1 MIKFLTTQ
9 GINYHLEELLKNAN
23 SKIILVSPYFKL
35 QRRIKEILRNKK
47 QQGIEIFFVCRINDL
62 KEPLEEY
69 STQIFDS
76 PNLGAKCYMNENE
89 AILTSLNL
97 YEFSQQN
104 NEEMG
109 IYVKN
114 QNDGVSIYKDMLL
127 EVARLCKN
135 RIPNQT
141 TTTTDNLSLEI
152 GTKYSAT
159 QLQQVFNFS
168 YQSPAG
174 IKETASGNIVLFSN
188 TGSTPYTDK
197 KAGNIIYYQGQN
209 TGEGEQKLIYG
220 NKLLYYSYGNSKIKI
235 FLFENYTYAG
245 EYTVVEK
252 PYLEQGKWIFPL
264 SKK

>member
-1 MIKFLTTQ
+1 
-9 GINYHLEELLKNAN
+9 
-23 SKIILVSPYFKL
+23 
-35 QRRIKEILRNKK
+35 
-47 QQGIEIFFVCRINDL
+47 
-62 KEPLEEY
+62 
-69 STQIFDS
+69 
-76 PNLGAKCYMNENE
+76 MNENE

-109 IYVKN
+109 VYVKN
-114 QNDGVSIYKDMLL
+114 QNDGVSIYKEMLL

-135 RIPNQT
+135 RIPNQI

-168 YQSPAG
+168 YQGPAG
-174 IKETASGNIVLFSN
+174 IKETASGDIVLFSN

-235 FLFENYTYAG
+235 FLFKNYTYAG

-264 SKK
+264 SKNEEIGKLPNKSINRTGNSLVLSRAAPRPIGYFKRSAVLSNYY